1 MKNFSN
7 KFRNFSG
14 DKKLNFFKKIL
25 WLIISYINIKY
36 TGKIDKKISF
46 LKFKINKKLLNKN
59 KLFKSKSPIRQ
70 ICNVFWQSIDWQEI
84 KIKLDNNIKL
94 LEVGCG
100 DGRYFSFIKKISKI
114 KKIKYIGIDIQ
125 KKKIKPEKNLKFV
138 LDSAYNVNYYLNK
151 VNFLFTQS
159 AIEHFKYDIIFFKKI
174 SKFLN
179 KKKKKF
185 IQIHLFPAESTLYTY
200 LFHGYRHYNPLM
212 VSKLIESFNKNHKFL
227 LFSIGSKNI
236 NRFTFKEI
244 TLRRIFKKKQINLNI
259 KKLKECIDKD
269 NNISSLN
276 NSSFYCLVIL
286 SNMKMDNI
294 LKK

>member
-125 KKKIKPEKNLKFV
+125 KKKLNLKKI
-138 LDSAYNVNYYLNK
+138 LN
-151 VNFLFTQS
+151 LF
-159 AIEHFKYDIIFFKKI
+159 
-174 SKFLN
+174 
-179 KKKKKF
+179 
-185 IQIHLFPAESTLYTY
+185 
-200 LFHGYRHYNPLM
+200 
-212 VSKLIESFNKNHKFL
+212 
-227 LFSIGSKNI
+227 
-236 NRFTFKEI
+236 
-244 TLRRIFKKKQINLNI
+244 
-259 KKLKECIDKD
+259 
-269 NNISSLN
+269 
-276 NSSFYCLVIL
+276 
-286 SNMKMDNI
+286 
-294 LKK
+294 

>member
-14 DKKLNFFKKIL
+14 DKKLSFFKKIL
-25 WLIISYINIKY
+25 WLIISYINIQF

-46 LKFKINKKLLNKN
+46 IKFKINTKLLVKN
-59 KLFKSKSPIRQ
+59 NLFKSKSPIRL
-70 ICNVFWQSIDWQEI
+70 ICNVFWQSIDWDKVEH
-84 KIKLDNNIKL
+84 KLDNKLKL

-114 KKIKYIGIDIQ
+114 KKINYIGIDIQ
-125 KKKIKPEKNLKFV
+125 KKKIKPEKNLNFF

-185 IQIHLFPAESTLYTY
+185 IQIHLFPAESTFYTY
-200 LFHGYRHYNPLM
+200 LFHGYRHYNP
-212 VSKLIESFNKNHKFL
+212 
-227 LFSIGSKNI
+227 
-236 NRFTFKEI
+236 
-244 TLRRIFKKKQINLNI
+244 Q
-259 KKLKECIDKD
+259 
-269 NNISSLN
+269 
-276 NSSFYCLVIL
+276 
-286 SNMKMDNI
+286 
-294 LKK
+294 